1 MKVKLHKFSLILAA
15 LMVLFAAL
23 PAHAANKYGSIY
35 AVDPFGTIVRDP
47 FGNCIRTPQWTPE
60 KNVAE
65 CGAVVAVEPPT
76 PVVESLTLGAE
87 ALFAFDRYD
96 LKPEGRA
103 RLDQLVNDLRRVT
116 SVSSIAIV
124 GHTDS
129 KGTLE
134 YNMRLGQRRADT
146 VASYLVNRG
155 VPSQIISTDSR
166 SFLEPVAPNT
176 FPDGRDNPEG
186 RALNRRVVITVTAME
201 KVITY

>member
-1 MKVKLHKFSLILAA
+1 MKVKLYQFGLIAA
-15 LMVLFAAL
+15 AFVLLFAAL

-35 AVDPFGTIVRDP
+35 AVSPFGEIVRDP

-60 KNVAE
+60 KDVPE
-65 CGAVVAVEPPT
+65 CGAVVAVEPPA
-76 PVVESLTLGAE
+76 PVVETLTLGAE
-87 ALFAFDRYD
+87 TLFAFDRAD
-96 LKPEGRA
+96 LKPEGRT

-116 SVSSIAIV
+116 SVSSISIV

-134 YNMRLGQRRADT
+134 YNFGLGQRRADT

-155 VPSQIISTDSR
+155 VPSQLISTDSR

>member
-1 MKVKLHKFSLILAA
+1 MKVKLYQFGLILAA

-65 CGAVVAVEPPT
+65 CGAVVAVEPPA

-116 SVSSIAIV
+116 SVSSISIV